1 MLNWLVKKIVGS
13 KNEREIKR
21 LRPFVERINSLEREL
36 DNLTNLR
43 LRERSLELFERIK
56 NDEDLKRRFVKG
68 EITDE
73 VVEGFALV
81 REAAKRTL
89 GLRHFDVQLIGGL
102 VLHQGKIAEMKT
114 GEGKTLVAS
123 LPSAVNG
130 YTDKGVHV
138 VTVNDYLA
146 RRDAQW
152 MGPIYKFLGLEV
164 GVINSDG
171 KTYVVDWVDP
181 ELAERAIKEDWRVWP
196 KGYFGEILEDAKV
209 NVEAKRAF
217 FTHLVEVPERRKAYE
232 CQITYGTNSE
242 FGFDYL
248 RDNMAVDL
256 SQIVQVKGHHYAI
269 VDEVDSILIDEARTP
284 LIISGPAEVDPQIYF
299 TADAVVRRLEK
310 GKDFELDEKN
320 RTAYLTE
327 EGVRKVERILN
338 IENLYDPKHSELVHA
353 ILQSLRAH
361 HLFHREVHYIVR
373 NGEVLIVDEFTG
385 RVLPGRRWSDGL
397 HQAIEVKEGVEVKPE
412 TQTLA
417 SITYQNYFRLYEK
430 LAGMTG
436 TAETESVEFKEI
448 YGLDVVVIPT
458 RKPVIRVDHP
468 DLVFKTKRAKWRK
481 VVEEVFLNYLV
492 GRPVLVGTVS
502 IEDNELL
509 SKLLKDK
516 KLLKS
521 IYGSEEFQKRLKELK
536 EKYGLSEEE
545 IKKKLQRVWAFG
557 IPHSVLNAK
566 HHEKEAEIVAQA
578 GRLNAITIAT
588 NMAGRG
594 TDILLGGNPEYLA
607 KEILKKKG
615 FEVPEEAPE
624 EEWKAALEEAIKI
637 TSEEKEKVKKLGGLY
652 VIGTE
657 RHESR
662 RIDNQLRG
670 RAGRQG
676 DPGESRFIIS
686 LEDHLIRL
694 FGGERVA
701 KLMNVLNIPEDE
713 PLESKM
719 VSKAIENAQKRV
731 EAQNFQ
737 IRKRILDM
745 DDVMNVQRN
754 VVYKLRR
761 QLLEGKELKETV
773 EEFMEDVAD
782 LLTSRYAQAD
792 EPELW
797 EIERNIPKEER
808 ERRDYLERK
817 FFELTGER
825 IEVPESVRS
834 REELKEFL
842 LSKMKE
848 LYSKKEEFF
857 GKGLMR
863 ELEKM
868 LSLQILDTLWRRHLH
883 HLDRLREGIYL
894 RGYGMRDPI
903 TEYKKE
909 AYEMFES
916 FLNEFK
922 FAVLNAL
929 FHIELAPQ
937 TPEQAPVEGRP
948 QPAPAEGGL
957 LSQIENQPPA
967 TDREQTPTRKPRTP
981 KPRKLK
987 DRLKERQR
995 RSN

>member
-13 KNEREIKR
+13 KNERELRK
-21 LRPFVERINSLEREL
+21 LRPFVEKINALEKEL
-36 DNLTNLR
+36 DPLPNSA
-43 LRERSLELFERIK
+43 LREKSLELFEKIR
-56 NDEDLKRRFVKG
+56 NDEDLKRSFTEGK
-68 EITDE
+68 ITDE
-73 VVEGFALV
+73 VVLGFALV

-123 LPSAVNG
+123 LPAAVNG

-152 MGPIYKFLGLEV
+152 MGPIYRFLGLEV
-164 GVINSDG
+164 GVINSDQ
-171 KTYVVDWVDP
+171 KTYLVDWVDA
-181 ELAERAIKEDWRVWP
+181 ELAQRAIENDWRVWP
-196 KGYFGEILEDAKV
+196 KGYFGETLEDAQV

-217 FTHLVEVPERRKAYE
+217 FTRLVEVPERRKAYE
-232 CQITYGTNSE
+232 AQITYGTNSE

-256 SQIVQVKGHHYAI
+256 SQIVQVKNHYYAI

-284 LIISGPAEVDPQIYF
+284 LIISGQADVDPQIYF

-327 EGVRKVERILN
+327 EGVRKIEKMLN
-338 IENLYDPKHSELVHA
+338 IPNLYDPRHTELVHA
-353 ILQSLRAH
+353 ILQALRAH
-361 HLFHREVHYIVR
+361 HLFHKEVHYIVR
-373 NGEVLIVDEFTG
+373 DDEVLIVDEFTG
-385 RVLPGRRWSDGL
+385 RILPGRRWSDGL
-397 HQAIEVKEGVEVKPE
+397 HQAIEVKEKVPVKPE

-448 YGLDVVVIPT
+448 YGLDVVVVPT

-468 DLVFKTKRAKWRK
+468 DLVFKTKRAKWKK

-509 SKLLKDK
+509 SSLLKDK

-521 IYGSEEFQKRLKELK
+521 IYNSESFQKRLDELK
-536 EKYGLSEEE
+536 KKYDLSEEE
-545 IKKKLQRVWAFG
+545 LKKKLKRIWAFG
-557 IPHSVLNAK
+557 IPHNVLNAK
-566 HHEKEAEIVAQA
+566 HHEREAEIVAQA
-578 GRLNAITIAT
+578 GRLNAVTIAT

-607 KEILKKKG
+607 KEILKKRG
-615 FEVPEEAPE
+615 FEKPEEAPE
-624 EEWKAALEEAIKI
+624 EEWKRALEEAMRI
-637 TSEEKEKVKKLGGLY
+637 TAEEKEKVKRLGGLL

-657 RHESR
+657 RHEAR

-701 KLMNVLNIPEDE
+701 KLMAMLNIPEDE

-745 DDVMNVQRN
+745 DDVMNVQRS

-761 QLLEGKELKETV
+761 QILEGKDLEKLV
-773 EEFMEDVAD
+773 HQFMEDLAD
-782 LLTSRYAQAD
+782 LFVRRYAQAD

-797 EIERNIPKEER
+797 EVARNLPEEER
-808 ERRDYLERK
+808 ERRDHLERK
-817 FFELTGER
+817 FYELTGKW

-842 LSKMKE
+842 LSKMRE
-848 LYSKKEEFF
+848 FYSEKEEFF

-868 LSLQILDTLWRRHLH
+868 FLLQILDALWRKHLH
-883 HLDRLREGIYL
+883 QLDRVREGIYL
-894 RGYGMRDPI
+894 RGYGMRDPV
-903 TEYKKE
+903 TEFKKE
-909 AYEMFES
+909 AYEMFEN

-922 FAVLNAL
+922 FAAL
-929 FHIELAPQ
+929 GSLFKVEVPAQ
-937 TPEQAPVEGRP
+937 TEGGVSLK
-948 QPAPAEGGL
+948 AGEAKPAEGG
-957 LSQIENQPPA
+957 
-967 TDREQTPTRKPRTP
+967 QTERKPRTP

-987 DRLKERQR
+987 DRLKERKGLR
-995 RSN
+995 GRG